1 LSACGPEELP
11 KPEPSAAPTTP
22 MAGVSST
29 QAERI
34 LGAVADGVAAA
45 DKDLDAKALEERATG
60 PALDQRGAA
69 YAVKKKVKDHDLPP
83 AVAADDIV
91 VNYTAATDTWPRVT
105 SLITSAGDA

>member
-1 LSACGPEELP
+1 
-11 KPEPSAAPTTP
+11 
-22 MAGVSST
+22 
-29 QAERI
+29 
-34 LGAVADGVAAA
+34 VADGVAAA

-105 SLITSAGDA
+105 SLITSAG